1 MRLDTEKFR
10 IAKEASDLE
19 IEGERLEAEIE
30 SVRNALADVEA
41 QGPEGGDATRNRD
54 GLEDEI
60 L

>member
-1 MRLDTEKFR
+1 
-10 IAKEASDLE
+10 LE

-30 SVRNALADVEA
+30 SARHTLSDVEA
-41 QGPEGGDATRNRD
+41 QGPEGGDAARNRD